1 MFGLKTKNTDRAAE
15 IRATLHTAEGDL
27 AEARS
32 TLGNAVADGDES
44 AAANARKEVARL
56 EQLTSELRAA
66 LPVAERRAQ
75 DAADR
80 ETARLRAEQ
89 ARAANAQRAKRV
101 AAARSVDK
109 ALASLGK
116 AFDAYLDTAPGATPE
131 ARVLLHRRSGIAL
144 RATVLFHAPSFAS
157 ALGIPRVAISFRR
170 ALADSEAGVLP
181 ECNEAAGQGTA
192 S

>member
-15 IRATLHTAEGDL
+15 IRATLHTAEADL
-27 AEARS
+27 AEVRS
-32 TLGNAVADGDES
+32 TLGNAVADGDDS
-44 AAANARKEVARL
+44 STASARKEVARL

-80 ETARLRAEQ
+80 EASRLRAEQ
-89 ARAANAQRAKRV
+89 SRAANAQRAKRI
-101 AAARSVDK
+101 AAARTVDK

-144 RATVLFHAPSFAS
+144 RSTVLFHAPSFGS
-157 ALGIPRVAISFRR
+157 ALGIPRVAASFRR
-170 ALADSEAGVLP
+170 ALADSEACVLP
-181 ECNEAAGQGTA
+181 EATVPEGQ
-192 S
+192 